1 MIYHP
6 VSGTFMEITG
16 VMWLVLILSLI
27 VCAYMAWNIGAN
39 DVANAMGTSVGSKA
53 LTLKQ
58 AVIIAAIFEFCG
70 AFFAGDAVTDTVRK
84 GILVVDFETATD
96 DFANDLMYG
105 FIAAMMAAAIWLTTA
120 TRLGLP
126 VSTTHSIIGGIIGVG
141 LVLEVQH
148 DTSLINWEK
157 TQEVVMSWVA
167 SPLMGGLLAF
177 GTFWIVRETI
187 LESSN
192 PEERSRWLAPIMAI
206 PTFFVLG
213 IALQFKALKGFFGR
227 AQANGWIEDKYE
239 WIPVK
244 ENGSFDPF
252 TPYCSPDAEI
262 ITDECLNA
270 IHEGAWVPINSII
283 IAFIIALIAASV
295 LAYVLRNYEFKGE
308 EDGFHGVERIFVW
321 LQVITAAYVAF
332 AHGANDRSNAIG
344 PMAAVYQVLSS
355 GGEIQ
360 ASAPVPLWLVLLG
373 SAGIAIGVMTWGWRV
388 MDTIGHKITDIT
400 PTRGFAAEFGAAT
413 TILIFSMPFLAVP
426 VSTTHTLVGAVVGVG
441 LAGGAKAVDFRVFGK
456 IASSWVASLPAAGF
470 GSIAIYVAAGSDPI
484 KLLVVIPIAFAIV
497 AYVIWATWDD
507 EIYVEDALSDAGSA
521 DTKGAQTHFEI
532 FHTHALAVEETVGHM
547 LSAVKAAADGEDAED
562 HIRSTVEAELRA
574 DDVKNDIRRRLGS
587 GQISVLQGRDEVL
600 RMVSRQDRI
609 ADYAQ
614 NVAEQLSFRELFV
627 DEKARGMLKEMAEAV
642 SKTTSLYED
651 AVSQLKD
658 VALSG
663 YTKAGRERLGE
674 LIDAV
679 NLAEHEADLVESK
692 AAAYVFS
699 HGEDAP
705 LAAVHMYRVLQ
716 RMDDVA
722 NACEKAANGLLSI
735 VYN

>member
-1 MIYHP
+1 
-6 VSGTFMEITG
+6 MELTG

-39 DVANAMGTSVGSKA
+39 DVANAMGTSVGSRA

-58 AVIIAAIFEFCG
+58 AVIIAAVFEFCG

-84 GILVVDFETATD
+84 GILVVDFETVTE

-148 DTSLINWEK
+148 DTELINWEK

-213 IALQFKALKGFFGR
+213 IALQFKALKGFFAR
-227 AQANGWIEDKYE
+227 AETNGWIDDKYD
-239 WIPVK
+239 WLPVK
-244 ENGSFDPF
+244 ENGSWDPF
-252 TPYCSPDAEI
+252 VE
-262 ITDECLNA
+262 NA
-270 IHEGAWVPINSII
+270 WFPINSII
-283 IAFIIALIAASV
+283 LAFIIAVIAAGV

-308 EDGFHGVERIFVW
+308 EEGFHGVERIFVW

-344 PMAAVYQVLSS
+344 PMAAVWQVLES
-355 GGEIQ
+355 GGKLS
-360 ASAPVPLWLVLLG
+360 ATAPVPVWLVLLG

-456 IASSWVASLPAAGF
+456 IVSSWVASLPAAGF
-470 GSIAIYVAAGSDPI
+470 GSIAIYVASGSDPI
-484 KLLVVIPIAFAIV
+484 KLLVIIPIAFAIV

-507 EIYVEDALSDAGSA
+507 EVYVEDALSDAGSA
-521 DTKGAQTHFEI
+521 DNKGAPTHFEL

-547 LSAVKAAADGEDAED
+547 LSAVNAAADGEDPED
-562 HIRSTVEAELRA
+562 HITSTVEAELRA
-574 DDVKNDIRRRLGS
+574 DQVKNDIRRRLGS
-587 GQISVLQGRDEVL
+587 GKISVLQGRDEL
-600 RMVSRQDRI
+600 FRMVSRQDRI

-627 DEKARGMLKEMAEAV
+627 DKEARGMLKEMAEAV

-674 LIDAV
+674 LIDEV
-679 NLAEHEADLVESK
+679 NLAEHEADMVESK